1 MKPFR
6 ITVILMALLVLPLF
20 ATQALAATFSVGVY
34 DVPKTLVG
42 ANTVHKPVLGFIITG
57 QSGRKLDKIIFKS
70 YIDRYYATKK
80 IELYKEDGTNPGFQ
94 YGEDQLKK
102 FVITSGGEFDI
113 LDTLVMTGINVTLDA
128 GDTFYVTLDINTSVV
143 QADPQFYD
151 GTCLEVVMEPGRIRL
166 DNGDNNSNHV
176 HNTGWLSAS
185 ESPYFDPYKLCFD
198 CLGPDF
204 DLHFCIAANTCS
216 LEAYYPMEPYIR
228 VPMVDQEDSIRIC
241 ATNIDGDIDT
251 TEGIHVIGKV
261 HLLGYVSSKHMF
273 GVDDILLKW
282 NDNAGDDG
290 GADSCQEEYC
300 DDDYS
305 VLFQIPDERNVGGF
319 HGVDADTGL
328 WAVCAWAEDSL
339 GNRDT
344 VCLEHENLVYRIDT
358 KKPIIDS
365 VSWQFNGPNGDL
377 NGDGKI
383 GLGDCIM
390 IIGWGYSNP
399 IEPLKECVKM
409 RVDTSWMAGTLPSYP
424 NLEWAELSDTLQE
437 NNRIFRRVFCL
448 TNPVAIDSNG
458 GCPVNFL
465 VEAWDNAC
473 NYDTLRDSICADM
486 DLVPPSVSVT
496 YTWEVDEDTMWACM
510 SLGDKVYIRGDVG
523 GTDIVSVTAMMD
535 SMGIDKLMR
544 HALLLPHR
552 GGGLYIDGGQ
562 YDTIWTITEPPIVYG
577 KDRDNTQPPARDS
590 IYRAWITACDDAGNC
605 VTDSGDLNKTLDTR
619 RPRPVGYFCPD
630 SVPCAIVAT
639 PLAGGEIKLE
649 WDTACDEND
658 AFYYYVWASFNG
670 APFESIGN
678 TNVTEQAI
686 GKYYRWHSEP
696 LETGWWTFKIKT
708 EDNCTNVGDFSCEV
722 GTLAD
727 STPPNACIVF
737 PDSGGVY
744 GDSFAV
750 KARSEDPD
758 IQSVILWYRLRS
770 DLNDPPTGEAGQWTP
785 CLSFLGMSRPGDG
798 LVFLDTIECLMGLSY
813 IGWVELLPLS
823 CDVIG
828 NCQDTTR
835 AYAEACIDDTL
846 QNLIP
851 GHFLFYWDTTR
862 ATVRVVS
869 VNDTIS
875 PQTLCGYNVNP
886 DIMNQVIIN
895 VDGATPADSFTIDAR
910 AIENNRCH
918 RIDYRNNVTMP
929 CTIMVSV
936 DNWDAGTQQLYVKV
950 TSQKNGKECKPYP
963 MIIDL
968 CVPWQ
973 TTPCVTIV
981 APVEW
986 QRIPCSKTDKTCVP
1000 IWAEITPGCPES
1012 LLTQVKFFYSKN
1024 APGPPWNLIEE
1035 VLEPDTVEVLGHPK
1049 LYWKT
1054 CWNNLGLVQ
1063 DGDTVYFM
1071 AEGFNQFHVS
1081 GTSKMVKVFVDC
1093 NAPQVKL
1100 RIEDVITTCF
1110 GTPKVAGEIILK
1122 ALVVDT
1128 LVDITELNFWYK
1140 LHSDP
1145 DIPTYWEKLCDSERG
1160 WYWGWWWDHSEE
1172 FEPWSENVWACEY
1185 ETEDL
1190 PNQTWIDI
1198 RVSVE
1203 DQAGNVWLDSDEDG
1217 KFDDSTF
1224 NAAVAAGAGI
1234 TVFVDNVAPQ
1244 PAISMVAD
1252 TAASIYNVNPS
1263 TLLGGSGEAYV
1274 KAGDDINAQISVLPS
1289 EDTCEVMKV
1298 EWFLCFPEGQDDV
1311 SFEAPK
1317 ASPAQGF
1324 KTIPHVEHQGDDC
1337 QNPIELTL
1345 PRDLPFS
1352 DTNHTCGR
1360 GNDYQGTCLAP
1371 FDSSDDI
1378 IYKLDVTTNVVLKIK
1393 WRTFEMW
1400 KSGVALFEG
1409 CPGHGGPALSGPD
1422 LGGGHG
1428 GRCLYD
1434 SHGIRPDHWHYLEN
1448 DKDCRYLHLEPG
1460 TYYLMLDSKNWC
1472 RQGVDLA
1479 SGQSQQPGK
1488 DDGNFE
1494 LEITGEAT
1502 GCYHV
1507 GTSNDPYH
1515 FPVNFNPVKD
1525 GLIPAYELEDDWW
1538 YGHLQAVL
1546 YDSLGNSKTDDVGLY
1561 ILDVTASQAVIVD
1574 PLNDSYVSGDVTLIS
1589 ASLNAYEICKV
1600 CYEYKPEGDSVWHP
1614 VNDGYPN
1621 ACTTDRQGFMIT
1633 WHTLNTIPDGAYYL
1647 RAVATD
1653 CSNNVDTLPP
1663 TIKVTVSNGV
1673 PIVTMDDPR
1682 ICSRTCPDDTVDTL
1696 GYVSGTVPLYATVS
1710 SSIPVDHVV
1719 FKFKDIFEYPEY
1731 WYTIGTDYFP
1741 TDGKYSVEWDT
1752 DTLSDGRYHVKAVA
1766 YTASDKY
1773 GESEW
1778 IVISLDNS
1786 GPHTEIISIMGEDHL
1801 ANGVDI
1807 SKGTVVPI
1815 EIVAIDST
1823 SDDGWTR
1830 CYNSGLTSIEVCI
1843 ASCPDSCDTFWVSG
1857 KGSQIDSIVCY
1868 SREIT
1873 KCFEVDPVYD
1883 GTHTVQW
1890 NTSGLEYEGCEG
1902 CYYIYVKAYDCL
1914 GNETISDSVKV
1925 YVSDITAP
1933 VTTIGGF
1940 DGNTIL
1946 GYSSEEVK
1954 TLLFEYAISGS
1965 TNWIP
1970 IGWSSFID
1978 ECDGYFLY
1986 MTTWNPASLANGNYQ
2001 IRVISH
2007 DTCSNQNDS
2016 LAPVAYFTVE
2026 GGTITPY
2033 NPDVLG
2039 ALSFEKNWCVG
2050 GMQGIV
2056 RETSSQ
2062 GTPVVLAYYGGDYG
2076 ECVDMQAHLQYTN
2089 EYAGSFFASA
2099 IEYGGPA
2106 KFFSSVTVRTGE
2118 EQMTGEPAY
2127 VTYLATGSFDVVKV
2141 KRDLGTHGTYQQGCV
2156 DVTIPG
2162 GAVGNTFTE
2171 YRYIW
2176 VAPTTMPWVPVTQP
2190 ELKPIGD
2197 NNGYATYVSFTDCYY
2212 CCGWFKSNFGGEQ
2225 GDISPSPSDNY
2236 GDCCFNPGRYAKIK
2250 MCYDSTVTTSKE
2262 HLAVMW
2268 WDCQTGKFCFDSI
2281 YYPPGV
2287 EGFNTTNHTVEF
2299 ATTCLSG
2306 PFAVV
2311 ELLEPSCNGSIVVNM
2326 RVEDIEPYSN
2336 GYTNTIPTF
2345 TSFINDRV
2353 QGTQAIDQSSIQF
2366 KVDLF
2371 NSGELIRIYTG
2382 KPSTMCDKWMAGFGS
2397 FSGSGYDPVPGIFKA
2412 GWNDPTYYNYY
2423 DWGTNCQGCNNY
2435 YCKPKYPLA
2444 AGDHMATVTA
2454 QNYNIQSCTDTVNF
2468 MVDATP
2474 PTVVFEEKCLGK
2486 DPEFTVWVI
2495 DRESGV
2501 NKDSVWLYISSPG
2514 GSYTDNLSP
2523 DQLAPMWLD
2532 DSTLHVKLP
2541 INKMSSSTN
2550 LVVFVYEGT
2559 GDGNLDPSLQHGP
2572 VDMVGNKATSF
2583 WHQYRIDVKDPTIAL
2598 RKPSYRFRRPV
2609 LFDVYDDADGCGI
2622 YRIMVDECSNSPTGY
2637 TCTPAPA
2644 DSVVYDRQ
2652 TEILRYY
2659 PPTSGTWIQVTVK
2672 DSAHNTTFLD
2682 STYCVE
2688 DYDPP
2693 MVTFVPSY
2701 YNGTTLCKDDP
2712 TIKFVVT
2719 DGVAGVN
2726 WNTVNVD
2733 IDACGQL
2740 ITYPFTEVI
2749 NHMQNDTVTLTPPIK
2764 NCSDGAA
2771 VNVYVY
2777 SDSRNSKGP
2786 ADNGDTYLK
2795 NAAKWTYYADA
2806 SGPTI
2811 TLKTPSD
2818 SLFNRPILFEI
2829 KDTKSGLANI
2839 SVFQDSVAASII
2851 APYAHNPGWYA
2862 LSPSAGQ
2869 HKINI
2874 VATDSCGNSTNY
2886 FIFTRDDWTP
2896 PVVSFVPSYV
2906 SCKTPTVKVVVT
2918 DAGMGVDW
2926 SKLKVD
2932 LYYSSLLLQTFEP
2945 SGPNAWVRNGDTIT
2959 VVGNGAQFSLYD
2971 GYDLYAVVYSEKSS
2985 ATSYTKGPVD
2995 LAGNWTDTK
3004 WITKDYKADCY
3015 GPSVTFRGTGL
3026 CDDSLKYEITDAKSG
3041 LAHVYVYEDS
3051 SKKDLFKQDT
3061 HNPIYWY
3068 YKPSKGRHHV
3078 DIEAIDMVNNST
3090 LYSFD
3095 VTGDCTPPLA
3105 SFGADFVACYNPTVE
3120 ITLTDD
3126 VSGVDW
3132 TKVIVD
3138 MWRYSDRIQTFTP
3151 DMLVRE
3157 GNTITVTGD
3166 GAWLGLTDGST
3177 MNVYVYSAKTPAT
3190 SYTKGP
3196 LDSAG
3201 NYQTST
3207 SWFSKSY
3214 TADCS
3219 GPSVTWVWPSPT
3231 AIDSCSATLTFKIID
3246 TYSGVDGIVI
3256 TEDGVV
3262 VPHTAYSYDPLTW
3275 ILTYTP
3281 SAGRHKVVITATDK
3295 LGNVSTYT
3303 FFRKD
3308 DCSAPGAKF
3317 VEGYVAKNPTV
3328 KVVVKDDKAGVDWNT
3343 VNVDLYQTTYAP
3355 YERCTFTAGDIA
3367 NFNMKHGDTVI
3378 VSCTMNL
3385 ADGRALTAYVYSE
3398 KYSMGS
3404 YGKGPGDVS
3413 GNFMPKWQ
3421 ECTYTVDAAA
3431 PVLSIASKYRTDQ
3444 NITYT
3449 TEPPVKIKITETGS
3463 GIDWTTL
3470 SVTQDSMEFPAE
3482 SLTIN
3487 QTDGLVEFFPAPMRH
3502 QIVMSVKDKVGNL
3515 SSPLIF
3521 WTEAGELYFTSEQG
3535 AHTYPNPFDPRKTTT
3550 CIALGLSKSAYITA
3564 KLYDFAGE
3572 FVRTLRADALVG
3584 PTACIY
3590 WDGKTEDGTEVAN
3603 GTYLCHIKAR
3613 DQETSKIVTAVIKI
3627 TVLKED
3633 K

>member
-6 ITVILMALLVLPLF
+6 ITVILLALLVLPLF
-20 ATQALAATFSVGVY
+20 MTQALAANFVADTVY
-34 DVPKTLVG
+34 VAKSLVS
-42 ANTVHKPVLGFIITG
+42 AHTVRKPVIGFTIPG
-57 QSGRKLDKIIFKS
+57 NPGVAMDKIILKS
-70 YIDRYYATKK
+70 YIDSYNATQKV
-80 IELYKEDGTNPGFQ
+80 ELYRENHANSGFQ
-94 YGEDQLKK
+94 YGED
-102 FVITSGGEFDI
+102 IRIAWYTTSGGDFDI
-113 LDTLVMTGINVTLDA
+113 MDTIILSPSYTLSNTTL
-128 GDTFYVTLDINTSVV
+128 DTFYITLDINEGIV
-143 QADPQFYD
+143 QASPELYD
-151 GTCLEVVMEPGRIRL
+151 GTCLEVVMEPGRIKL
-166 DNGDNNSNHV
+166 KNGSYNTNHV
-176 HNTGWLSAS
+176 HNIGWLAAS

-198 CLGPDF
+198 CLGPHF

-216 LEAYYPMEPYIR
+216 TDAYYDIEPYVR

-241 ATNIDGDIDT
+241 ATDVESDIDT
-251 TEGIHVIGKV
+251 LEGIHVIGYV
-261 HLLGYVSSKHMF
+261 NLLGPVPSKHMF
-273 GVDDILLKW
+273 GVEDILLTNQDSN
-282 NDNAGDDG
+282 NDE
-290 GADSCQEEYC
+290 DSCNQFC
-300 DDDYS
+300 DANYNTS
-305 VLFQIPDERNVGGF
+305 FRIPVERNVGGF
-319 HGVDADTGL
+319 IGVDADTGH
-328 WAVCAWAEDSL
+328 WAVWAWAMDTL
-339 GNRDT
+339 GNVDT
-344 VCLEHENLVYRIDT
+344 NKIDLAHENLPYRIDT
-358 KKPIIDS
+358 KKPIIDEI
-365 VSWQFNGPNGDL
+365 SWEFVEPNGDL
-377 NGDGKI
+377 NGDGII

-390 IIGWGYSNP
+390 IIARGTSNP
-399 IEPLKECVKM
+399 IEPLKECVQM
-409 RVDTSWMAGTLPSYP
+409 RVDTSWMAGNTSSYP
-424 NLEWAELSDTLQE
+424 GGEWAVLSDTLQE

-448 TNPVAIDSNG
+448 NTPVAIDSNN

-473 NYDTLRDSICADM
+473 NWDTSRGEICADM
-486 DLVPPSVSVT
+486 DLDPPSVSVSYDWWT
-496 YTWEVDEDTMWACM
+496 DYDTMWACM
-510 SLGDKVYIRGDVG
+510 SLGDQVKIRADVG
-523 GTDIVSVTAMMD
+523 GSDIVSVTAMMD

-562 YDTIWTITEPPIVYG
+562 YDTIWTITEPPIFYG
-577 KDRDNTQPPARDS
+577 KDRDNSDSVTNWPPGPFTDS
-590 IYRAWITACDDAGNC
+590 IYQAWVTVCDDGGNC
-605 VTDSGDLNKTLDTR
+605 VTAYDDLNKVLDTR
-619 RPRPVGYFCPD
+619 RPRPIGYFCPD

-639 PLAGGEIKLE
+639 PLPGGMIKLE

-658 AFYYYVWASFNG
+658 AYGFYVEASYNG
-670 APFESIGN
+670 SPFDSIGY
-678 TNVTEQAI
+678 TSSDEQPSGPI
-686 GKYYRWHSEP
+686 WSWHSEP
-696 LETGWWTFKIKT
+696 LLTGWWTFRIMT
-708 EDNCTNVGDFSCEV
+708 EDNCSNLGDFSCEV

-737 PDSGGVY
+737 PDSGSVY
-744 GDSFAV
+744 GDPFAV
-750 KARSEDPD
+750 KARSEDQD

-770 DLNDPPTGEAGQWTP
+770 DLNDPPTGEAGQWDT
-785 CLSFLGMSRPGDG
+785 CLSFLGMYRPDNG
-798 LVFLDTIECLMGLSY
+798 LVFLDTVACIHDY
-813 IGWVELLPLS
+813 VGWVELLPLS

-846 QNLIP
+846 QNLTP

-862 ATVRVVS
+862 AVVRVVS

-895 VDGATPADSFTIDAR
+895 VDGATPADLFTIDVK
-910 AIENNRCH
+910 AIKKYRSAY
-918 RIDYRNNVTMP
+918 RIDYRNHVTMP

-936 DNWDAGTQQLYVKV
+936 DNWDAGTQHLYVRV
-950 TSQKNGKECKPYP
+950 TSEANGKECVPYP
-963 MIIDL
+963 LAIEL

-973 TTPCVTIV
+973 TAPCITIV
-981 APVEW
+981 APHEW
-986 QRIPCSKTDKTCVP
+986 QRIPCSKTDKTCTD

-1035 VLEPDTVEVLGHPK
+1035 VLEPDTVWVLGHPN

-1054 CWNNLGLVQ
+1054 CWNNFGLVQ

-1071 AEGFNQFHVS
+1071 AEGFNQFHIS

-1093 NAPQVKL
+1093 QAPTVKL

-1145 DIPTYWEKLCDSERG
+1145 DIPAYWEKLCDSERG

-1203 DQAGNVWLDSDEDG
+1203 DQAGNVWLDGDEDG

-1224 NAAVAAGAGI
+1224 MVAVAAGAGI
-1234 TVFVDNVAPQ
+1234 TVFVDNEAPQ

-1298 EWFLCFPEGQDDV
+1298 EWFLCMPVEEDDV
-1311 SFEAPK
+1311 GFGAPQP
-1317 ASPAQGF
+1317 SSAQGS
-1324 KTIPHVEHQGDDC
+1324 KTIPHEPYQGDNC
-1337 QNPIELTL
+1337 ENPIELIL
-1345 PRDLPFS
+1345 PRDLDFN
-1352 DTNHTCGR
+1352 DTNHVCGR
-1360 GNDYQGTCLAP
+1360 GNDYMGTCLAP

-1378 IYKLDVTTNVVLKIK
+1378 IYKLDVTVDVVVKIK
-1393 WRTFEMW
+1393 WRTEKMW

-1409 CPGHGGPALSGPD
+1409 CPGHGGPVSSGPD
-1422 LGGGHG
+1422 LSASHG

-1448 DKDCRYLHLEPG
+1448 DKGCRYLHLEPG
-1460 TYYLMLDSKNWC
+1460 TYYLMLDSRRGC
-1472 RQGVDLA
+1472 RGREDTPPLA
-1479 SGQSQQPGK
+1479 GGQSPQDL

-1494 LEITGEAT
+1494 LEITGEAI

-1561 ILDVTASQAVIVD
+1561 ILDVTASQAVIVN

-1589 ASLNAYEICKV
+1589 AAINAYEICKV
-1600 CYEYKPEGDSVWHP
+1600 CYEYKPEGDSVWYP
-1614 VNDGYPN
+1614 VNFGYPN

-1633 WHTLNTIPDGAYYL
+1633 WHTLNSIPDGAYYL

-1682 ICSRTCPDDTVDTL
+1682 ICSRTCPDDTVDIL
-1696 GYVSGTVPLYATVS
+1696 GYISGTVPLYATVS

-1778 IVISLDNS
+1778 IVVSLDNS
-1786 GPHTEIISIMGEDHL
+1786 GPFAQIISIDGNPFPDGM
-1801 ANGVDI
+1801 DI
-1807 SKGTVVPI
+1807 SRGDVIDI
-1815 EIVAIDST
+1815 ELVAIDST
-1823 SDDGWTR
+1823 SNDGWTR
-1830 CYNSGLTSIEVCI
+1830 CYNSGLTKISVCI
-1843 ASCPDSCDTFWVSG
+1843 AMCDSNY
-1857 KGSQIDSIVCY
+1857 KPKDST
-1868 SREIT
+1868 EIT
-1873 KCFEVDPVYD
+1873 KCFEVEPVYD

-1890 NTSGLEYEGCEG
+1890 NTSGLEYEGCQG

-1946 GYSSEEVK
+1946 GYSSEMVK
-1954 TLLFEYAISGS
+1954 TLLFEYADSGS

-1970 IGWSSFID
+1970 IGWSSYIAD
-1978 ECDGYFLY
+1978 CDGYYLY
-1986 MTTWNPASLANGNYQ
+1986 MTTWDPASLVNGNYQ

-2033 NPDVLG
+2033 NPEVLG
-2039 ALSFEKNWCVG
+2039 DLSFEKNWCVG

-2076 ECVDMQAHLQYTN
+2076 ECVEMQADLQKTT

-2127 VTYLATGSFDVVKV
+2127 VTYLTQGSFDVVQV

-2190 ELKPIGD
+2190 LLNPIGD

-2225 GDISPSPSDNY
+2225 GDISKSPSDGY

-2250 MCYDSTVTTSKE
+2250 MCYDSTVTTDSA

-2268 WDCQTGKFCFDSI
+2268 WDCQDGEFKFDNIF
-2281 YYPPGV
+2281 YPPGV
-2287 EGFNTTNHTVEF
+2287 AGFNTTNHTVEF

-2311 ELLEPSCNGSIVVNM
+2311 ELVEPPCNGSIVVNM
-2326 RVEDIEPYSN
+2326 RAQDITPYSN
-2336 GYTNTIPTF
+2336 GYTNTTPVF
-2345 TSFINDRV
+2345 TGFITDNV
-2353 QGTQAIDQSSIQF
+2353 QGTAWIKTSTINF
-2366 KVDLF
+2366 KLDLYH
-2371 NSGELIRIYTG
+2371 SGELITIYNGGT
-2382 KPSTMCDKWMAGFGS
+2382 WANGFG
-2397 FSGSGYDPVPGIFKA
+2397 GCTYAGYDATSGIFKA
-2412 GWNDPTYYNYY
+2412 CWTGIVWPYV
-2423 DWGTNCQGCNNY
+2423 
-2435 YCKPKYPLA
+2435 
-2444 AGDHMATVTA
+2444 AGDPLDPGPHMATLTA
-2454 QNYNIQSCTDTVNF
+2454 QNKNVQTCTDTMNF

-2474 PTVVFEEKCLGK
+2474 PTVVFEEKCVGGPNPGF
-2486 DPEFTVWVI
+2486 DVYII

-2501 NKDSVWLYISSPG
+2501 NKKLIYVDF
-2514 GSYTDNLSP
+2514 GSFTLTS
-2523 DQLAPMWLD
+2523 DQLASMWVN
-2532 DSTLHVKLP
+2532 DSLLHVTLPVQKLT
-2541 INKMSSSTN
+2541 SSGEYE
-2550 LVVFVYEGT
+2550 VRVY
-2559 GDGNLDPSLQHGP
+2559 DGSGGSSYGP
-2572 VDMVGNKATSF
+2572 VDLVGNRATRF
-2583 WHQYRIDVKDPTIAL
+2583 WYRYRVDLDKPLIAL
-2598 RKPSYRFRRPV
+2598 LKPSYRFRRPV
-2609 LFDVYDDADGCGI
+2609 LFNVYDYAGGCGI
-2622 YRIMVDECSNSPTGY
+2622 YKIMIDECTNSPTGY

-2644 DSVVYDRQ
+2644 ESVVYDYQ
-2652 TEILRYY
+2652 TQILRYY
-2659 PPTSGTWIQVTVK
+2659 PPASGAWIQVTVK

-2682 STYCVE
+2682 SVYCVE

-2693 MVTFVPSY
+2693 MVSFVPG
-2701 YNGTTLCKDDP
+2701 YNGKYVGKDP

-2726 WNTVNVD
+2726 WETVNARISGCSNQCD
-2733 IDACGQL
+2733 
-2740 ITYPFTEVI
+2740 YPWTEVF
-2749 NHMQNDTVTLTPPIK
+2749 NHMQNDTVTLSCPLA
-2764 NCSDGAA
+2764 CSDGS
-2771 VNVYVY
+2771 NFTVYVY
-2777 SDSRNSKGP
+2777 ADYPSGKGP
-2786 ADNGDTYLK
+2786 ADMGDNYIRYAQT
-2795 NAAKWTYYADA
+2795 WTYWVDA
-2806 SGPTI
+2806 AGPTI

-2818 SLFNRPILFEI
+2818 SLCNRPLLFEI
-2829 KDTKSGLANI
+2829 L
-2839 SVFQDSVAASII
+2839 
-2851 APYAHNPGWYA
+2851 
-2862 LSPSAGQ
+2862 
-2869 HKINI
+2869 
-2874 VATDSCGNSTNY
+2874 
-2886 FIFTRDDWTP
+2886 
-2896 PVVSFVPSYV
+2896 
-2906 SCKTPTVKVVVT
+2906 
-2918 DAGMGVDW
+2918 
-2926 SKLKVD
+2926 
-2932 LYYSSLLLQTFEP
+2932 
-2945 SGPNAWVRNGDTIT
+2945 
-2959 VVGNGAQFSLYD
+2959 
-2971 GYDLYAVVYSEKSS
+2971 
-2985 ATSYTKGPVD
+2985 
-2995 LAGNWTDTK
+2995 
-3004 WITKDYKADCY
+3004 
-3015 GPSVTFRGTGL
+3015 
-3026 CDDSLKYEITDAKSG
+3026 DAKSG
-3041 LAHVYVYEDS
+3041 FDTVYVYEDS
-3051 SKKDLFKQDT
+3051 SLVVEGTVLTRDP
-3061 HNPIYWY
+3061 HIPNYWRY
-3068 YKPSKGRHHV
+3068 DPTAGKTRLDIKAV
-3078 DIEAIDMVNNST
+3078 DKLGNETWYGMKIKS
-3090 LYSFD
+3090 
-3095 VTGDCTPPLA
+3095 DCTPPLA
-3105 SFGADFVACYNPTVE
+3105 SFGADFVACYNPTVQ

-3126 VSGVDW
+3126 ISGVDW
-3132 TKVIVD
+3132 TKVNVD
-3138 MWRYSDRIQTFTP
+3138 LWKTADRMQTFTP
-3151 DMLVRE
+3151 DLLVRE
-3157 GNTITVTGD
+3157 GNTLTVTGD
-3166 GAWLGLTDGST
+3166 GGWLGLTDGST

-3196 LDSAG
+3196 VDSAG

-3207 SWFSKSY
+3207 SWFSKTY

-3219 GPSVTWVWPSPT
+3219 GPSFTWVWPSPT
-3231 AIDSCSATLTFKIID
+3231 AIDSCSATLTFKITD
-3246 TYSGVDGIVI
+3246 TYSGVDGIVM
-3256 TEDGVV
+3256 TEDGAV
-3262 VPHTAYSYDPLTW
+3262 VPPTAYSYDPLTW

-3281 SAGRHKVVITATDK
+3281 SAGKHKVVITATDK

-3308 DCSAPGAKF
+3308 DCLPPGVKF
-3317 VEGYVAKNPTV
+3317 VGEYVTKNPTA
-3328 KVVVKDDKAGVDWNT
+3328 KIVVKDDKVGIDWNT
-3343 VNVDLYQTTYAP
+3343 VNVDLYQRDYP
-3355 YERCTFTAGDIA
+3355 YKQCTFTAADIA
-3367 NFNMKHGDTVI
+3367 NFNMRHGDTVI
-3378 VSCTMNL
+3378 VSCTM
-3385 ADGRALTAYVYSE
+3385 DLTDVQTLIAYVYAE
-3398 KYSMGS
+3398 KTSGTGTSPS
-3404 YGKGPGDVS
+3404 YGRGPADLS
-3413 GNFMPKWQ
+3413 SNYMPKWQ
-3421 ECTYTVDAAA
+3421 ECIYQVDAGL
-3431 PVLSIASKYRTDQ
+3431 PSITVNNLSERPIQICFSDSK
-3444 NITYT
+3444 
-3449 TEPPVKIKITETGS
+3449 S
-3463 GIDWTTL
+3463 GIDWSTL
-3470 SVTQDSMEFPAE
+3470 EFYEDSVLICQ
-3482 SLTIN
+3482 
-3487 QTDGLVEFFPAPMRH
+3487 GLACVDTNVHLDTAKACMAYEPGVGRKYVEIR
-3502 QIVMSVKDKVGNL
+3502 VKDHAGNL
-3515 SSPLIF
+3515 KIYSF
-3521 WTEAGELYFTSEQG
+3521 WTEEQNLFFTNP
-3535 AHTYPNPFDPRKTTT
+3535 HNYPNPFDPSKLSTY
-3550 CIALGLSKSAYITA
+3550 IDLGLSKSAYVTVKI
-3564 KLYDFAGE
+3564 YDFSGE
-3572 FVRTLRADALVG
+3572 FVRELQKDEFTGISTPIL
-3584 PTACIY
+3584 
-3590 WDGKTEDGTEVAN
+3590 WDGKTDDGAEVAN
-3603 GTYLCHIKAR
+3603 GTYLCYIHAR
-3613 DQETSKIVTAVIKI
+3613 DDSGKIETAVIKI